1 MSRWS
6 SLSDSQRRTALTK
19 GAAIASDSVGQA
31 VQVMRARVLTAR
43 GSALVASSVTSLRVA
58 VWLAGVMLLCLVYFF
73 PHNDADQ
80 NAHTDLAVALVEH
93 GTVSV
98 DPYAA
103 NTIDSS
109 YYHHHYYVLKAP
121 GLSLLDVPV
130 YLLYKA
136 SLSTRS
142 GLPANPA
149 NDPQLWYLESIG
161 VVALPTV
168 LFLLFFFW
176 FLGYFSS
183 SLIHRA
189 LLTLALGLGTDFF
202 PYGQNLYSHV
212 PVAIML
218 FVAFALVY
226 IMTNEGTVRGP
237 WTQRLV
243 DRPNVGALL
252 VGVALGGVVLTEF
265 DAALLACVVGLYALL
280 RLPRRVIPYV
290 LLGGVPPLLI
300 LMAFNYAAY
309 GNPVKVSYTSGTS
322 QWNAVFAQGLDGFV
336 WPPTRDALWSLSFG
350 SFRGLFFLS
359 PFLLLAIPGF
369 LLWRRRGG
377 REWLVCL
384 VGPVLYFLVI
394 SMYVVWDGG
403 WAVGPRLL
411 IPTLPLLTL
420 PIIFTLEAIESW
432 RVSRQAVGLIYGLVY
447 LLVFYSM
454 VAIWAEA
461 IAGNTPLW
469 PDEGN
474 HNVLFSANLPA
485 LLQGS
490 VMPNLATAHLGANGG
505 DSVILLLELLV
516 IWSFAAYLP
525 PVVGW
530 VQSTYGWPS
539 ARVPLRSVAWR
550 RSSPAVPAVPSRPER
565 PGRVSWRDL
574 PRPVWWQ
581 DQPGRVQLWLR
592 SVSAGPVPA
601 PQLAAAER
609 GLAFRPEYLVLR
621 QTDTGVRLAL
631 WLTLGLRVGLGLV
644 GAWAAI
650 AHPAVPVGHW
660 TSLIIQDGKSWSDVL
675 SSWQRWDGLWFQQ
688 IAQNGYH
695 AGDGTYRFGPLY
707 PLLVHVFSP
716 VLGGAPVAAELLVS
730 SLAFLAASF
739 LLYCL
744 ARELV
749 GPVSAALAVALLA
762 FFPTGFLLLA
772 PYSQGLLL
780 ALTLLAFLLARNGRP
795 WLAGIAGFA
804 AALTHPIGMLLFL
817 PLAIEYVQRRRREE
831 QPIDLRFL
839 SAGLPLLA
847 ALLFNVY
854 LHTAVGATHW
864 FLPWTGFAKVPSTP
878 VIPRG
883 DPIEVINVV
892 CLVGC
897 LALVLAAT
905 QWLPAS
911 LVAYS
916 GVLFGL
922 LAGSEIQA
930 PLTGMAQTALLLFP
944 CYLVLALWLVRR
956 PSLAAAWLVMSTL
969 LQALLLMMWVRFVF
983 LG

>member
-1 MSRWS
+1 MRRWS
-6 SLSDSQRRTALTK
+6 PLSGSQGRTALSR
-19 GAAIASDSVGQA
+19 GASIASEQIGQA
-31 VQVMRARVLTAR
+31 VHVVRARALTVR
-43 GSALVASSVTSLRVA
+43 RSALVASSVTSLRVA

-73 PHNDADQ
+73 PHNDANQ

-121 GLSLLDVPV
+121 GLSLLDVPA
-130 YLLYKA
+130 YLLYKGV
-136 SLSTRS
+136 LSARS

-149 NDPQLWYLESIG
+149 NDPQLWYLESIC
-161 VVALPTV
+161 VVALPAV

-226 IMTNEGTVRGP
+226 ILANEGTVRGP

-243 DRPNVGALL
+243 AHPHVGALL
-252 VGVALGGVVLTEF
+252 VGLALGSVVLTEF
-265 DAALLACVVGLYALL
+265 DAAVIVMVIGLYALF
-280 RLPRRVIPYV
+280 RLPRRLIPYL
-290 LLGGVPPLLI
+290 LLGGVPPLLM
-300 LMAFNYAAY
+300 LMAYNYVAY
-309 GNPVKVSYTSGTS
+309 GNPVNVAYTTGTS
-322 QWNAVFAQGLDGFV
+322 QSNAVFNQGFHGFV
-336 WPPTRDALWSLSFG
+336 WPPTRDALWGLSFS

-359 PFLLLAIPGF
+359 PYLLLAFPGF

-377 REWLVCL
+377 REWLVTL
-384 VGPVLYFLVI
+384 AATTAFFVFI
-394 SMYVVWDGG
+394 SMFVTWDGG
-403 WAVGPRLL
+403 WTVGPRYL
-411 IPTLPLLTL
+411 IPLLPFLAM
-420 PIIFTLEAIESW
+420 PVIFTLDAIASW
-432 RVSRQAVGLIYGLVY
+432 RVSREAVGLAYGLVY
-447 LLVFYSM
+447 LLVFYSV
-454 VAIWAEA
+454 VAIWGES

-469 PDEGN
+469 PDEAN
-474 HNVLFSANLPA
+474 HNVLFSANLPS

-490 VMPNLATAHLGANGG
+490 VMPNLATAHFGLNGG
-505 DSVILLLELLV
+505 DSVMLLLGLLA
-516 IWSFAAYLP
+516 IWSLAAYLP
-525 PVVGW
+525 PVLGW
-530 VQSTYGWPS
+530 AHSTYDWPP
-539 ARVPLRSVAWR
+539 ARAPRRQIVWHRGNPLAL
-550 RSSPAVPAVPSRPER
+550 AVPSWRGQR
-565 PGRVSWRDL
+565 GRLSWRDL
-574 PRPVWWQ
+574 PR
-581 DQPGRVQLWLR
+581 RVQVWLR
-592 SVSAGPVPA
+592 SLSAGPVPA
-601 PQLAAAER
+601 PPLAVAER
-609 GLAFRPEYLVLR
+609 GLAFRPEYMVLR
-621 QTDTGVRLAL
+621 GADAGVRLAL

-650 AHPAVPVGHW
+650 AHPTVPVGRW
-660 TSLIIQDGKSWSDVL
+660 TSLIILDGKSWSDVL
-675 SSWQRWDGLWFQQ
+675 SSWQRWDALWFQQ

-707 PLLVHVFSP
+707 PILVHVFSP
-716 VLGGAPVAAELLVS
+716 ALGGAPVAAELVVS
-730 SLAFLAASF
+730 GLAFLTASF
-739 LLYCL
+739 LMYCL

-749 GPVSAALAVALLA
+749 GPVTAALAVALLA

-780 ALTLLAFLLARNGRP
+780 ALTLLTFLLARNGRS

-817 PLAIEYVQRRRREE
+817 PLAVEYVQRRRREE
-831 QPIDLRFL
+831 QPLGVGFL

-864 FLPWTGFAKVPSTP
+864 FLPWTGFAKVPGTP

-911 LVAYS
+911 AVAYS